1 MNKKAI
7 AISAAVLAAFTA
19 TAALPTL
26 TGLSDMLE
34 NLTSRMEARFS
45 ETAER
50 LAETTN
56 RLAQAEAQN
65 ATLVTRIEAMV
76 EFRDSVLFLIEHD
89 KKLREAFHGGRLGQ
103 YVVTNDSGRI
113 IRVDLYG
120 DATAWTNGTTTA
132 VRITDPEARAK
143 ELARLAEEQERI
155 RAAWEAANLPPDLA
169 ALRAAQRE
177 RERQNAAAEAK

>member
-7 AISAAVLAAFTA
+7 AISAATLAALTA

-34 NLTSRMEARFS
+34 NLTSRMEARF
-45 ETAER
+45 
-50 LAETTN
+50 AETTN

-65 ATLVTRIEAMV
+65 ATLVARIEAMI
-76 EFRDSVLFLIEHD
+76 EFRDSMMLLVEAD
-89 KKLREAFHGGRLGQ
+89 KGLRERFHGGRLGQ

-113 IRVDLYG
+113 IRVDLYA
-120 DATAWTNGTTTA
+120 DSSAWTNGTTTA

-143 ELARLAEEQERI
+143 KLARLAEEQERI

-177 RERQNAAAEAK
+177 RERQNAAAEEK